1 MDDKE
6 RKLLGELAEN
16 AEKVIHLLEE
26 GSMSQPQKDLKT
38 KISEVKVYLGQ
49 NPTSQADSA
58 VGGAI

>member
-26 GSMSQPQKDLKT
+26 GSMSQPQKDLNT

-49 NPTSQADSA
+49 SPIPQPTPVTS
-58 VGGAI
+58 V